1 MNMQG
6 HYSSY
11 LKTKT
16 KVVHKNVSQGFKM
29 LSFRLL
35 RKILIDQILNQ
46 KDIQDQTSNKRW
58 IFKHKCDLL

>member
-46 KDIQDQTSNKRW
+46 KDIQDQISNKRW